1 MGIQVKYEGQLYNLP
16 DKFKESNRDEMVA
29 FIVNKSPSI
38 NTEEDIS
45 ITKDA
50 LMQVASGA
58 NKGMIEAAK
67 TALVDIPKYLESKVP
82 FGGIG
87 ISKEGI
93 SLTKKAPITIEKG
106 LEKLKKEVTVEGKT
120 TTGRVVGGIAQ
131 FAAPFGV
138 ISKGMSSVSIANN
151 FVKAMAAG
159 AVTDFSAFDPHEK
172 RISNLIQEHP
182 SLQNP
187 ITEYLQSDEKDSV
200 LEGRM
205 KQTIEGVGLGVVA
218 EGLFKGLKISLRAI
232 KGMRKAKEIIEKPA
246 KVEPP
251 KASII
256 STDTNVTKAIKET
269 QKELTKNVDL
279 NIADA
284 QPKLFQ
290 RAVKDKVVKD
300 ITDGADE
307 ALRGN
312 YDSSKKIFEQISDYV
327 AIGEI
332 QPEDLP
338 ELLAKYD
345 MSPAEFAQELK
356 TTWSAAGR
364 ALGNLSHTYRRL
376 QKTFEKDEAAQKILD
391 SMSKETRLSGIL
403 SFDSGWDAFGYG
415 WRRLEDFRRSLLV
428 TQVGTA
434 VRNTISQAGRI
445 GIGDI
450 DEILHAAIRGTINK
464 GKQISGKSAKQYPG
478 PLQELSNISLN
489 TTALVKRLNPAN
501 RKIFNTILETK
512 DGAMLKARSLS
523 TPVHEVVAFNK
534 ISKVLNTLNRAQ
546 ELQFRKIALESK
558 IRHTLNRK
566 GLAYSADNFSKLS
579 KQEID
584 EIIEHSLE
592 MTFAASPKGRGAKQ
606 LVNFW
611 SKTPLT
617 LINPFPRFQFG
628 NALPFVWKHSPFGLL
643 STRTLKAL
651 FKPDKAGKVKFDV
664 NSKEIANILSKATVG
679 SAMWY
684 GAWNLRQSHGGDKWY
699 EIKTG
704 ETEEGKDKIIDMRA
718 YAPITSFLFLA
729 AITEDY
735 IKGTNKIQPGEIA
748 KQLIGLN
755 RISGSGVALFDILRH
770 RDPESTKNVVAQVA
784 GQYLGSFSVPLR
796 QLRDALSTSPEESI
810 LRDTRENPLW
820 APFVNNLPVLSQLL
834 NPAFS
839 PFEGVKGLDPRSAEF
854 EEQSKID
861 TAAIKF
867 FNTIPVPI
875 GRQIFGISLRHKDVV
890 QKEVDRLDVNKAGI
904 YPRTGV
910 KKADRLIVGYTGWFA
925 ENFIKPVVQSKLYTD
940 SSDIKKKIILKE
952 MYRGGKKAAMGLL
965 AARHLG
971 LFLEARKNRMDDD
984 LMTLSEELGMPIG
997 EKLDNMIEE
1006 YNLQQQQKEEGR

>member
-16 DKFKESNRDEMVA
+16 NSFKESNRDEMVA

-58 NKGMIEAAK
+58 NKGMIETAK

-82 FGGIG
+82 FGGIE

-93 SLTKKAPITIEKG
+93 SLTKKAPTTIEKG

-131 FAAPFGV
+131 FAAPFTV
-138 ISKGMSSVSIANN
+138 ISKGVSSVSIANN

-172 RISNLIQEHP
+172 RISNLIQEQP
-182 SLQNP
+182 ALQNP
-187 ITEYLQSDEKDSV
+187 ITEFLQSDEKDSA
-200 LEGRM
+200 LKGRM
-205 KQTIEGVGLGVVA
+205 KQSLEGMGLGLAFEGV
-218 EGLFKGLKISLRAI
+218 FKSLKAL
-232 KGMRKAKEIIEKPA
+232 KGMKKAKEIIEKPA

-256 STDTNVTKAIKET
+256 STDTNVTKAIKDT
-269 QKELTKNVDL
+269 QKEVTRNVDL

-290 RAVKDKVVKD
+290 RTIRDKVVKD
-300 ITDGADE
+300 VTDAADE
-307 ALRGN
+307 ALIGN
-312 YDSSKKIFEQISDYV
+312 YDSSKKIFEQIADYV

-345 MSPAEFAQELK
+345 MSTADFAQELK

-364 ALGNLSHTYRRL
+364 ALGNLSHTYKRL
-376 QKTFEKDEAAQKILD
+376 QKTFEKDEAAKKIID
-391 SMSKETRLSGIL
+391 AMSKETRLSGIL
-403 SFDSGWDAFGYG
+403 SFESGWDAFGYG

-445 GIGDI
+445 GIGDV

-464 GKQISGKSAKQYPG
+464 GKQLAGASPKQYPG

-489 TTALVKRLNPAN
+489 TTALIKRLNPAN
-501 RKIFNTILETK
+501 RKIFNSILETK

-523 TPVHEVVAFNK
+523 TPVHEIVAFNK

-546 ELQFRKIALESK
+546 ELTFRKIALESK

-566 GLAYSADNFSKLS
+566 GLPYSADNFSKLS
-579 KQEID
+579 KQEIN

-592 MTFAASPKGRGAKQ
+592 MTFAASPKGRGARQ

-651 FKPDKAGKVKFDV
+651 FKPDKTGKVKFDV

-684 GAWNLRQSHGGDKWY
+684 GAWNLRQSHGGEKWY

-718 YAPITSFLFLA
+718 YAPISSFLFLA
-729 AITEDY
+729 AIVEDY
-735 IKGTNKIQPGEIA
+735 VKGTNKIQPGEIA

-770 RDPESTKNVVAQVA
+770 RDPETTKNVISQVA

-820 APFVNNLPVLSQLL
+820 APFVNNLPIASQLL
-834 NPAFS
+834 SPAFN
-839 PFEGVKGLDPRSAEF
+839 PFEGVRGLDPRSADF

-875 GRQIFGISLRHKDVV
+875 GRQIFGVSLRHKDII
-890 QKEVDRLDVNKAGI
+890 QKEVDRLDINKAGI
-904 YPRTGV
+904 YPRTGI
-910 KKADRLIVGYTGWFA
+910 KKADRLIIGYTGWFA
-925 ENFIKPVVQSKLYTD
+925 ENFIKPVLQSKLYTE

-984 LMTLSEELGMPIG
+984 LMALSEELGMPIG
-997 EKLDNMIEE
+997 EKLDSMIED
-1006 YNLQQQQKEEGR
+1006 YNNQQKEQGR